1 MNFLSLHQTPL
12 LVLLNIIMMLYFV
25 VTLRPALNYF
35 GRIPKDRF
43 ILVEFL
49 IVLFCLFS
57 FWGAD
62 WFHYA
67 QIFAKIKNFGGTHM
81 EDIYISIVNISP
93 NYLVFRMI
101 VWGAALFFVFDSF
114 KRIGINY
121 VVAVLIFSATW
132 LIWFSYARVSLAMA
146 MMFWGVS
153 VLFNPLRK
161 KQYLSTIIGLTAIIA
176 SFYFHKTAVF
186 GISIIGISF
195 LVSKLNG
202 RTIIIL
208 SILLIPVEFLLVQH
222 FLLDYMLIEVS
233 AEDSVIGASLVSGQ
247 RYLGEKTIVSGFGS
261 NVAKFLELVPYY
273 LTLVCC
279 LKLNLKRNRFFNI
292 PNDIKIFAY
301 IAFYTIIFS
310 TIFAFDFGLS
320 TEIFYGRFMR
330 FAFLPCVIVITYCY
344 ELLETHKIAKYA
356 IYSGVFSTIYQLLYV
371 LYCALTKQ

>member
-1 MNFLSLHQTPL
+1 MDFIGLQQTPFHVLFNIFIMLFFYLSLK
-12 LVLLNIIMMLYFV
+12 
-25 VTLRPALNYF
+25 PALDYYGGLSRGWIF
-35 GRIPKDRF
+35 FAK
-43 ILVEFL
+43 VL
-49 IVLFCLFS
+49 IVLFCIFS

-81 EDIYISIVNISP
+81 EDIYVSIVQVSP
-93 NYLVFRMI
+93 NYIIFRLI
-101 VWGAALFFVFDSF
+101 IWGAALFFLFDFF
-114 KRIGINY
+114 KRVN
-121 VVAVLIFSATW
+121 VNSTVALLVFSVIW

-153 VLFNPLRK
+153 VIFNPLCK
-161 KQYLSTIIGLTAIIA
+161 KRFFSIIIGLLAIVT

-186 GISIIGISF
+186 GISIIVIAF
-195 LVSKLNG
+195 LVYRLNG
-202 RTIIIL
+202 RAIITL
-208 SILLIPVEFLLVQH
+208 SILFIPVEFILVQN
-222 FLLDYMLIEVS
+222 FLMDYMLIDVS

-247 RYLGEKTIVSGFGS
+247 RYLSEKTVVTGIGS

-279 LKLNLKRNRFFNI
+279 LKLNLKRNHFVNI
-292 PNDIKIFAY
+292 PNDVKIFAF

-344 ELLETHKIAKYA
+344 GWIETHKIAKFT
-356 IYSGVFSTIYQLLYV
+356 IYSGVIGTIYQLLYV
-371 LYCALTKQ
+371 FYCALTKQ